1 MNWRAAELSQCY
13 DDDFGFQACKGA
25 CFSCAS
31 ARDTC
36 VDDDLW
42 HKKGQTSKVC
52 DWVARDLPTRCAV
65 KGESEEWAFEA
76 CPDSC
81 GVCSS

>member
-1 MNWRAAELSQCY
+1 MPEAEQRS
-13 DDDFGFQACKGA
+13 
-25 CFSCAS
+25 
-31 ARDTC
+31 
-36 VDDDLW
+36 
-42 HKKGQTSKVC
+42 KKGQTSKVC